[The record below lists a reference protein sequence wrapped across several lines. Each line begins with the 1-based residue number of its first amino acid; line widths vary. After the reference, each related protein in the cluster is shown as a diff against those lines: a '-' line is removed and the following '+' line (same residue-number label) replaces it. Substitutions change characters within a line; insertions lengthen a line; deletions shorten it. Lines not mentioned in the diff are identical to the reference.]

1 MDNTLLNF
9 IAHLRHHGVPVS
21 TAETLDAMQV
31 AAALGYQDPELLKD
45 GLGSCLAKSQDN
57 KTLFE
62 SCFEQFFRLSSTSP
76 SELIDPQGTD
86 SDNEHA
92 QQREKKELHPNATL
106 AEGSSEQSGQDDQSR
121 EQMLADVMR
130 AAEQVSLENIQ
141 FQTQRGVYRRRI
153 LDALAAGQGEESNNE
168 GSGGSGSGTGESGDD
183 GWIARPSEQ
192 LIELVK
198 ETIERQLLLNNNAA
212 NNALREDTIR
222 DSNLAGLDSY
232 YRQHL
237 PKLIRKL
244 AKKLAS
250 KHRQRYKRS
259 NRGKP
264 DLGKTLRRNIAYEG
278 IPFHRYWKA
287 KRRDK
292 SEIFVLCDI
301 SGSVSA
307 WSEILLL
314 FLHALS
320 DVLPNTRSFVF
331 CGESVE
337 VTELFREHEASEA
350 LAIIKQRYG
359 MRSSDYGQ
367 ALTSFQRHIDGA
379 VNQRSC
385 IIILGDGRSN
395 GGNTGI
401 DALRTLYKQA
411 RLLLWFNPESRNSW
425 NTGDSE
431 IQRYQSASHFVAEC
445 GSLRKL
451 ERLLDQLLTLIH

>member
-1 MDNTLLNF
+1 MDNTLLSF

-21 TAETLDAMQV
+21 TSETLDAMQV
-31 AAALGYQDPELLKD
+31 TAALGYQNPELLKD

-57 KTLFE
+57 RALFE
-62 SCFEQFFRLSSTSP
+62 SCFEQFFRIGSTTPATQEDTQGADSNSEQAQP
-76 SELIDPQGTD
+76 SEPPAQSANTVED
-86 SDNEHA
+86 SGD
-92 QQREKKELHPNATL
+92 QPD
-106 AEGSSEQSGQDDQSR
+106 QDDQSR
-121 EQMLADVMR
+121 EQMLADVIR

-153 LDALAAGQGEESNNE
+153 LDALDAGQGDEGNSE
-168 GSGGSGSGTGESGDD
+168 GSGGSGAASGTGESGDD
-183 GWIARPSEQ
+183 GWTARPSEQ

-212 NNALREDTIR
+212 INALREDSIR

-331 CGESVE
+331 CGESIE
-337 VTELFREHEASEA
+337 VTELFREYEASEA
-350 LAIIKQRYG
+350 LTIIKQRYG
-359 MRSSDYGQ
+359 MRSSDYGE
-367 ALTSFQRHIDGA
+367 ALTSFQRHLDGA
-379 VNQRSC
+379 INQRSC
-385 IIILGDGRSN
+385 IIILGDGRGN

-401 DALRTLYKQA
+401 DALRSLYKQA